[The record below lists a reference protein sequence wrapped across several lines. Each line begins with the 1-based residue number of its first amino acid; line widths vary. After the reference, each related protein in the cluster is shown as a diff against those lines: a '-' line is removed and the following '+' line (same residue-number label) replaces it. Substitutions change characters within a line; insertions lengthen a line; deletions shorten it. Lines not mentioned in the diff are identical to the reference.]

1 MLAREIMIPEPFVV
15 AAGATSAEVALL
27 MRSKD
32 ISVVPVVDNP
42 KDRRYLGT
50 ISDRDIV
57 TQCVAAG
64 HDPTDC
70 SADVHA
76 RHDTTMVTPETELN
90 GFRIERLDPSDA
102 HIRSTIVVVDAAKRV
117 VGFIPHPE
125 FIQGI
130 VIVRE

>member
-1 MLAREIMIPEPFVV
+1 MLAREIMIPDPYIV

-27 MRSKD
+27 MRAKD

-57 TQCVAAG
+57 TLCVAAG
-64 HDPTDC
+64 HNPTEC
-70 SADVHA
+70 KAHIHA
-76 RHDTTMVTPETELN
+76 RQDTVVVTPDTELG
-90 GFRIERLDPSDA
+90 GFKIERLDDKDT
-102 HIRSTIVVVDAAKRV
+102 HIRSTIVVVDGNKKV

-130 VIVRE
+130 AIVRE

>member
-1 MLAREIMIPEPFVV
+1 MLAREIMIPDPYIV

-27 MRSKD
+27 MRAKD

-57 TQCVAAG
+57 TLCVAAG
-64 HDPTDC
+64 HNPTEC
-70 SADVHA
+70 KAHTHA
-76 RHDTTMVTPETELN
+76 RQDTIVVTPDTELG
-90 GFRIERLDPSDA
+90 GFKIERLDDKDT
-102 HIRSTIVVVDAAKRV
+102 HIRSTMVVVDGNKRV

>member
-1 MLAREIMIPEPFVV
+1 MLAREIMIPEPFVA

-27 MRSKD
+27 MRAKD

-42 KDRRYLGT
+42 KDRRFLGT

-64 HDPTDC
+64 HDPTEC
-70 SADVHA
+70 SAQTHT
-76 RHDTTMVTPETELN
+76 RHDTTVVTPDTELV
-90 GFRIERLDPSDA
+90 GYRIEQLDASDT
-102 HIRSTIVVVDAAKRV
+102 HIRSTIVVVSSDKRV

-125 FIQGI
+125 FILGI

>member
-27 MRSKD
+27 MRAKD

-57 TQCVAAG
+57 TGCVAAG
-64 HDPTDC
+64 HDPTTC
-70 SADVHA
+70 KAQTHA
-76 RHDTTMVTPETELN
+76 RQDTIVLTADTELT
-90 GFRIERLDPSDA
+90 GFTIERLDDKDT
-102 HIRSTIVVVDAAKRV
+102 HIRSTIVVVDGSKRV